1 MFMYNILAI
10 TNRHLCKGDFLEQ
23 IKKICLFNNKIQHI
37 NSSKNYNKKSVNNI
51 RSISIVLR
59 EKDLNERD
67 YELLASKV
75 IRICEEYNTECILH
89 TYYNVARKLGCSKI
103 HLPLHI
109 LKSKPYIA
117 EIFDVVGVS
126 IHSVGDALDAKK
138 MNVTYVTAGHIFN
151 TDCKKDI
158 PARGLAFLKNI
169 VNSVDIPVFAIG
181 GISSSNIGYVINY
194 GAFGVCIMSGFMNI
208 ENPEDFFL

>member
-1 MFMYNILAI
+1 M
-10 TNRHLCKGDFLEQ
+10 
-23 IKKICLFNNKIQHI
+23 

-51 RSISIVLR
+51 SSISIVLR

-126 IHSVGDALDAKK
+126 IHSVDDALDAKN

-158 PARGLAFLKNI
+158 PARGLAFLNNI

-181 GISSSNIGYVINY
+181 GITSSNIDSVINS

-208 ENPEDFFL
+208 ENIENFFL

>member
-23 IKKICLFNNKIQHI
+23 IKKICLYNNKIQHI
-37 NSSKNYNKKSVNNI
+37 NSSKNYNKKLVNNI
-51 RSISIVLR
+51 SSISIVLR

-126 IHSVGDALDAKK
+126 IHSVDDALDAKN

-158 PARGLAFLKNI
+158 P
-169 VNSVDIPVFAIG
+169 VFAIG
-181 GISSSNIGYVINY
+181 GITSSNIDSVINS

-208 ENPEDFFL
+208 ENIEDFFL